1 MHWFQIEHMHDSAFI
16 VQPPRDRAANPA
28 TAAGNDCNAAVVF
41 ICLRHCF
48 SNSPYADASV

>member
-1 MHWFQIEHMHDSAFI
+1 
-16 VQPPRDRAANPA
+16 VQPLRDRAANPT
-28 TAAGNDCNAAVVF
+28 TAAGNDYTAAVVF

>member
-1 MHWFQIEHMHDSAFI
+1 MHWFQIEHMHDSTFI
-16 VQPPRDRAANPA
+16 VQSPRDRAANPA
-28 TAAGNDCNAAVVF
+28 TATGNDCNAAVVF